1 MFATLGLDPATEAV
15 YRLMVTRPD
24 GWGVEQIA
32 AHLGVTETDVRE
44 SLDDLARVSLL
55 RRSRAVPGTW
65 RAVSPELGMQLMLRR
80 HQEELDRRQREISE
94 SHDAVTRMISE
105 LRHAPRPGAVP
116 GPGDSAA
123 NSADGGAADDGAE
136 RLLGIDAV
144 QARLELIADRAELE
158 ICTFMPGGGQS
169 AAAIE
174 AARENDAQLMARG
187 VAVRTVCLDSVRG
200 NPPTLDY
207 ARWLTDNGGGVRTVP
222 TLPLRMILVD
232 RAHALVPLKP
242 ADTRAG
248 AVVLRLPGAVAALTA
263 LFEQVWEAALPLGC
277 DRPRDEC
284 TGLSQTE
291 RQLLR
296 LLSQGMTD
304 EAAGHQLG
312 VSLSTV
318 RRSMAALMERLHARS
333 RFEAGLRAAQRGWL

>member
-1 MFATLGLDPATEAV
+1 MFATLGLDPATDAV
-15 YRLMVTRPD
+15 YRLMATRPE

-32 AHLGVTETDVRE
+32 AHLGSPETDVRDA
-44 SLDDLARVSLL
+44 LDRLAEASLL

-65 RAVSPELGMQLMLRR
+65 RAVSPELGMRLMLRR
-80 HQEELDRRQREISE
+80 HQEELDRRQREIAE
-94 SHDAVTRMISE
+94 SHETVSRMISG
-105 LRHAPRPGAVP
+105 LRRGP
-116 GPGDSAA
+116 GPAA
-123 NSADGGAADDGAE
+123 AGEGADGGAE
-136 RLLGIDAV
+136 RLIGIDAV
-144 QARLELIADRAELE
+144 QARLELIADRAESE

-174 AARENDAQLMARG
+174 AARENDAQLLSRG
-187 VAVRTVCLDSVRG
+187 VGVRTVCLDSVRG

-232 RAHALVPLKP
+232 RAHALVPLNP

-263 LFEQVWEAALPLGC
+263 LFEQVWEASLPLGC

-284 TGLSQTE
+284 TGLTPPE
-291 RQLLR
+291 RELLR

-318 RRSMAALMERLHARS
+318 RRSMAALMERLGARS
-333 RFEAGLRAAQRGWL
+333 RFEAGLRASQRGWL

>member
-1 MFATLGLDPATEAV
+1 MFATLGLEPSTEAV
-15 YRLMVTRPD
+15 YRLMATRTE

-32 AHLGVTETDVRE
+32 AHLGSTETDVRE
-44 SLDDLARVSLL
+44 ALDQLAEVSLL
-55 RRSRAVPGTW
+55 RRSRSIPGTW

-80 HQEELDRRQREISE
+80 HQEELDRRQREIAE
-94 SHDAVTRMISE
+94 SHETVSRMISG
-105 LRHAPRPGAVP
+105 LRQGPNPDSGSDGA
-116 GPGDSAA
+116 GGG
-123 NSADGGAADDGAE
+123 DGGGE
-136 RLLGIDAV
+136 RLIGIDAV
-144 QARLELIADRAELE
+144 QARLELIADQARSE

-174 AARENDAQLMARG
+174 AARENDIQLLDRG
-187 VAVRTVCLDSVRG
+187 VGVRTVCLDSVRG

-232 RAHALVPLKP
+232 RAHALVPLDP

-263 LFEQVWEAALPLGC
+263 LFDQVWEASLPLGC
-277 DRPRDEC
+277 DRPRDEG
-284 TGLSQTE
+284 TGLTPVE
-291 RQLLR
+291 RELLR

-318 RRSMAALMERLHARS
+318 RRSMAALMERLGARS
-333 RFEAGLRAAQRGWL
+333 RFEAGLRAAQHGWL

>member
-15 YRLMVTRPD
+15 YRLMATRPE

-32 AHLGVTETDVRE
+32 ADLGSTETDVRE
-44 SLDDLARVSLL
+44 ALDRLAEVSLL

-80 HQEELDRRQREISE
+80 HQEELDRRQREIAE
-94 SHDAVTRMISE
+94 SHETVSRMISG
-105 LRHAPRPGAVP
+105 LRQGTHPAI
-116 GPGDSAA
+116 GPEG
-123 NSADGGAADDGAE
+123 DGGGE
-136 RLLGIDAV
+136 RLIGIDAV
-144 QARLELIADRAELE
+144 QARLELIADQAGSE

-174 AARENDAQLMARG
+174 AARENDAQLLARG
-187 VAVRTVCLDSVRG
+187 VGVRTVCLDSVRG

-232 RAHALVPLKP
+232 RAHALVPLDP

-263 LFEQVWEAALPLGC
+263 LFEQVWEASLPLGC
-277 DRPRDEC
+277 DRPRDEG
-284 TGLSQTE
+284 TGLNPPE
-291 RQLLR
+291 RELLR

-318 RRSMAALMERLHARS
+318 RRSMAALMERLGARS

>member
-1 MFATLGLDPATEAV
+1 MFPTLGLDPATEAV
-15 YRLMVTRPD
+15 YRLMATRPE

-32 AHLGVTETDVRE
+32 THLGCGESRVRE
-44 SLDDLARVSLL
+44 ALDRLAQASLL

-65 RAVSPELGMQLMLRR
+65 RAVSPELGVQLALRR
-80 HQEELDRRQREISE
+80 HQEELDRRQREITE
-94 SHDAVTRMISE
+94 SHEAVSRMISE
-105 LRHAPRPGAVP
+105 LRLGPSPGSGT
-116 GPGDSAA
+116 GPDTAGGLA
-123 NSADGGAADDGAE
+123 ADGE

-144 QARLELIADRAELE
+144 QARLELIAEQAEGE

-169 AAAIE
+169 QAALD
-174 AARENDAQLMARG
+174 AARENDARLLARG
-187 VAVRTVCLDSVRG
+187 VGVRTVCLDSVRG
-200 NPPTLDY
+200 SRPTLGY

-232 RAHALVPLKP
+232 RAHALVPLDP

-248 AVVLRLPGAVAALTA
+248 AVVLRLAGAVAALTA

-277 DRPRDEC
+277 DRPRDAG
-284 TGLSQTE
+284 TGLTPPE
-291 RQLLR
+291 RELLR
-296 LLSQGMTD
+296 LLSQGLTD

-318 RRSMAALMERLHARS
+318 RRSMAALMERLGARS